1 MRTDLLLPEPRLWRS
16 NSIFSS
22 VEEDYVAHL
31 QAGRYNSNTV
41 RVYLA
46 CVAHFAKWTT
56 EEGLRI
62 TLINEAALERFLE
75 HHVPFCS
82 CRSPVRR
89 QRHELRVAIR
99 HLLHL
104 LRSRGQIFLQTL

>member
-1 MRTDLLLPEPRLWRS
+1 MRTDLLQPEPRLWLS

-22 VEEDYVAHL
+22 AEEDYVAHL

-46 CVAHFAKWTT
+46 CVAHFAKWAT
-56 EEGLRI
+56 EEGLGI

-75 HHVPFCS
+75 LHVPFCS
-82 CRSPVRR
+82 CRPPVRR
-89 QRHELRVAIR
+89 
-99 HLLHL
+99 
-104 LRSRGQIFLQTL
+104 